1 MKTKAV
7 FIAGTSTD
15 VGKTFVTA
23 LILKKLRGSKINAG
37 YYKAALSGAEEAGG
51 KLIPGDAKYV
61 CDVSGIKENPQ
72 TLVSFIYKTPVS
84 PHLAAR
90 LENNPVDLNKI
101 ESDFDALTQ
110 VYDYITV
117 EGSGGIVCPLRVD
130 DKVIMLTDVIK
141 RLNLDI
147 VIVASSL
154 LGTINSAVLT
164 VEYAR
169 KLNICVKAVIMN
181 YFDKDNFMHIDN
193 KKQIE
198 KFTGVPVIASVSK
211 NAPDIDADAEIIKR
225 LYKEI

>member
-1 MKTKAV
+1 MSKAV

-15 VGKTFVTA
+15 VGKTFVTG
-23 LILKKLRGSKINAG
+23 LILKKLRGGKINAG
-37 YYKAALSGAEEAGG
+37 YYKAALSGAEETGG

-61 CDVSGIKENPQ
+61 CDISGIKEDPQ

-84 PHLAAR
+84 PHLAAQ
-90 LENNPVDLNKI
+90 LENHPVDLNKI
-101 ESDFDALTQ
+101 ESDFNALKS
-110 VYDYITV
+110 VYEYITV
-117 EGSGGIVCPLRVD
+117 EGSGGLVCPLRVD
-130 DKVIMLTDVIK
+130 DKIIMLTDVIK

-164 VEYAR
+164 VEYAK
-169 KLNICVKAVIMN
+169 KLNITVKAVIMN
-181 YFDKDNFMHIDN
+181 YFDKNNFMHIDN

-198 KFTGVPVIASVSK
+198 KFTGVPVIAAVSE
-211 NAPDIDADAEIIKR
+211 NSRDIGADEEIIKR